1 MTELIS
7 SEQVRVCNAGKKVM
21 QIMTL
26 HCESIYT
33 ANMTESMF
41 LGDFYKLLFERFMNL
56 SLRRFLYFLKEHSE
70 LCDWKKDEKIP
81 KRNINLEKVQH
92 VLDKI
97 IQNGEFIDVPS
108 KVKANKADRKPIMG
122 RY

>member
-41 LGDFYKLLFERFMNL
+41 LGDFYKLLFESFFICYCR
-56 SLRRFLYFLKEHSE
+56 
-70 LCDWKKDEKIP
+70 
-81 KRNINLEKVQH
+81 
-92 VLDKI
+92 I
-97 IQNGEFIDVPS
+97 IQNVELIEIPLIISV
-108 KVKANKADRKPIMG
+108 
-122 RY
+122 